1 MNTHRFW
8 YPIGITLSGIMLLL
22 IGCASTPS
30 PAPEV
35 KQETISTP
43 SSPQLEKR
51 AKTILIRIPRVI
63 KESVQFPDGTE
74 DEYSLYTYSSDGKL
88 LLKEEL
94 YDAASRDLLESRE
107 YQYQG
112 DLVSEKR
119 IWDGQKKLK
128 SRRVY
133 QYTNGLLTEEA
144 QFDKKNVLQAR
155 LIYQYD
161 SQNRKI
167 EWKTLDGSGSVV
179 GINKYYYNN
188 GEKAPIRTELYGPGE
203 NLELVISTT
212 YTEGKKAREVFTSP
226 DGKVEKEV
234 VYRYDE
240 TGRILGQ
247 TEYSPTKAKLGSVAY
262 EYPADSAVPI
272 RKIRLDGRDKPKKVV
287 AFEYAYREESK
298 VIYE

>member
-1 MNTHRFW
+1 MNTHKLW
-8 YPIGITLSGIMLLL
+8 YRIGSGLTGIVIVLA
-22 IGCASTPS
+22 GCATTPP
-30 PAPEV
+30 PALEV
-35 KQETISTP
+35 KQEAP
-43 SSPQLEKR
+43 SSITSTQPEKK
-51 AKTILIRIPRVI
+51 AKTILLRIPRVI

-74 DEYSLYTYSSDGKL
+74 DEYSLFTYSSDGTL

-94 YDAASRDLLESRE
+94 YEAASRDLLESRE

-112 DLVSEKR
+112 NLVSEKR

-144 QFDKKNVLQAR
+144 QFNKENVLQAR

-179 GINKYYYNN
+179 GISKYYYN

-203 NLELVISTT
+203 NLELVISIT
-212 YTEGKKAREVFTSP
+212 YTEGKKVREVFTSP

-234 VYRYDE
+234 VYRYDDK
-240 TGRILGQ
+240 GRLLGQ

-262 EYPADSAVPI
+262 EYPADSTVPS
-272 RKIRLDGRDKPKKVV
+272 REIRLDGRDKPKKVV